1 MSVENILVGLS
12 GARNKRNRNPL
23 LRNQKFGAR
32 LREGIYSDICRAA
45 LLHPMRLA
53 QPLS

>member
-1 MSVENILVGLS
+1 MSVENILVGLP
-12 GARNKRNRNPL
+12 GVRNKRNRNPL

-32 LREGIYSDICRAA
+32 LREEIYNDIRRTA
-45 LLHPMRLA
+45 LLHSMSLV